1 MKSVYKCI
9 NGVVRYFRTQEE
21 YLAFLKGE
29 QAEPKKAKQAEPKKA
44 KNKSKK

>member
-1 MKSVYKCI
+1 MKSVYKTI

-29 QAEPKKAKQAEPKKA
+29 QAEPKKANK
-44 KNKSKK
+44 KSKK

>member
-29 QAEPKKAKQAEPKKA
+29 QAEPKKAK
-44 KNKSKK
+44 NKSKK